1 MPQEYTTILENRR
14 ILLGVTGSVAAY
26 KAVDLAS
33 KLTQAGAQVDVIMTE
48 AAQHFVGP
56 ITFEAVTGR
65 PVYTDLWQTTSGGAL
80 PTHIAHIGLGEHAD
94 LMAVVPASANTIARL
109 AAGMADDLL
118 SVTALAQHS
127 RMLVAP
133 AMDGNMYDHPATQA
147 NIETLRARKVRV
159 LEPEV
164 GHLASGMM
172 GKGRLPDTYT
182 LMGEIRRALGK
193 HGILSGQKIVI
204 TAGGTHEP
212 LDPVRFLTNRS
223 TGKQGYALAQAALD
237 AGADV
242 TLITTPTA
250 LPKPVGATVVPVLT
264 ANEMR
269 DAVLA
274 HADGTAVLIMAAAVA
289 DFRPVEVSDSK
300 IKKSST
306 KGDTVSITLTRNP
319 DVLMD
324 IKEYGK
330 TSGFPR
336 VTVGFAAESQNLVEY
351 ARAKLETKRLDL
363 IVANDITAT
372 DSGFGADDNRVLILD
387 HKGGQQWLDLASK
400 AKIGETIIARV
411 ASLLLGSS
419 PT

>member
-33 KLTQAGAQVDVIMTE
+33 KLTQAGAQVDVVMTE
-48 AAQHFVGP
+48 AAQRFVGP

-65 PVYTDLWQTTSGGAL
+65 PVYTDLWQAPEGDL

-94 LMAVVPASANTIARL
+94 LLAVIPASANTLARL

-118 SVTALAQHS
+118 SVTALALHS
-127 RMLVAP
+127 RLLVAP

-147 NIETLRARKVRV
+147 NLDTLRSRKVIV
-159 LEPEV
+159 IEPEA
-164 GHLASGMM
+164 GHLASGML
-172 GKGRLPDTYT
+172 GKGRLPSTQT
-182 LMGEIRRALGK
+182 LMGEIRRALGR
-193 HGILSGQKIVI
+193 HGNLAGHKIVV

-212 LDPVRFLTNRS
+212 LDPVRYLTNRS

-250 LPKPVGATVVPVLT
+250 LPCPVGAEIVPVLT
-264 ANEMR
+264 AHEMR

-274 HADGTAVLIMAAAVA
+274 HADGTDALIMAAAVA
-289 DFRPVEVSDSK
+289 DFRPTEVSTQK
-300 IKKSST
+300 IKKSSDQ
-306 KGDTVSITLTRNP
+306 KENLSIGLSRNP

-330 TSGFPR
+330 TSGYPR
-336 VTVGFAAESQNLVEY
+336 VTVGFAAESRDLMDY
-351 ARAKLETKRLDL
+351 ARAKLESKRLDL

-372 DSGFGADDNRVLILD
+372 DSGFGADNNRVLILD

-400 AKIGETIIARV
+400 AKIAETIIARV
-411 ASLLLGSS
+411 ASMLLGSS